1 MKKSQ
6 QLQLSISTARERL
19 SKVVEKRNAVA
30 QGQPVSTDI
39 LKEMDEA
46 SKAIQPLEIE
56 FRAAMIQEDNEEKKQ
71 KTISPDSQ
79 EIEKRALV
87 SKSSIVPFLLE
98 AVENNRPLDGVEHE
112 ARQALLGDDAR
123 TGLIPFEMLLHDE
136 KGIEERVDVATPLA
150 SAAVT
155 PGGQADILGRVFSQS
170 VANRLLVS
178 MPMVDVGESNF
189 PVLLTGTSASMASPG
204 DAVDASA
211 GSFTGFNLEPIR
223 LQARYL
229 FRQEDAYKLRGIED
243 SLRRDLVSLLS
254 DKMDDQIINGN
265 GTAPQVN
272 GFISELPTVTDPLAV
287 TTWAQYI
294 ANFTGLVDGLN
305 AYSLNDIRSIIGS
318 KTFVYGETLY
328 RTTESDISAQR
339 YMEERTGGVSVS
351 SRMGTANIQTNLAA
365 LTSYPGS
372 NAVAPIWRAIEVLR
386 DPYTNSATG
395 EVSLSATMFF
405 NFKIVRESG
414 FKLFKI
420 RTA

>member
-6 QLQLSISTARERL
+6 QLQLSISEARERL

-30 QGQPVSTDI
+30 PGQPVSADI
-39 LKEMDEA
+39 LKEMDSA

-56 FRAAMIQEDNEEKKQ
+56 YRAAAIQEDNDEKKQ
-71 KTISPDSQ
+71 KSLSPDSQ
-79 EIEKRALV
+79 EIEKRELV
-87 SKSSIVPFLLE
+87 SKASIVPFLLE
-98 AVENNRPLDGVEHE
+98 AVENSRPLDGVEHE

-136 KGIEERVDVATPLA
+136 KGIEERADTATPLA

-155 PGGQADILGRVFSQS
+155 PGGQADILQRVFSQS

-189 PVLLTGTSASMASPG
+189 PVLLTGTSASMAAPG
-204 DAVDASA
+204 AAVDATA

-229 FRQEDAYKLRGIED
+229 FRQEDVYKLRGIED

-254 DKMDDQIINGN
+254 DKLDDQIINGN

-328 RTTESDISAQR
+328 RTTQSDISAQR
-339 YMEERTGGVSVS
+339 LMEERTGGVSVS

-365 LTSYPGS
+365 LTSYPGA

-386 DPYTNSATG
+386 DPYTNAGTG
-395 EVSLSATMFF
+395 EISLTATMFF
-405 NFKIVRESG
+405 NFKLVRETG
-414 FKLFKI
+414 FKLFKV